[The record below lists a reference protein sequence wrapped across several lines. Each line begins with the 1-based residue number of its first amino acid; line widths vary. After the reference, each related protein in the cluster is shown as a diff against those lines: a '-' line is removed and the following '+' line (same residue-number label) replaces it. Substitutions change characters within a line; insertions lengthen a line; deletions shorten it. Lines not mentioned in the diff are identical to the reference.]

1 METKIIQNFSFKI
14 SKCSSLFILGKGKLF
29 NIAEEGALKIK
40 ELSYCHAEAY
50 SGSALKHGPFSLL
63 EKNFPVILLIKKD
76 KYYDKMCSVYE
87 EIKSREA
94 DILVITDDINFR
106 HDQKIVIETTNS
118 IFEILFMIPL
128 QLISYNVALYKKN
141 NPDYPRNL
149 AKVVTVE

>member
-1 METKIIQNFSFKI
+1 
-14 SKCSSLFILGKGKLF
+14 LLGKGKLF

-63 EKNFPVILLIKKD
+63 EKDFPVILLIKKD

-87 EIKSREA
+87 EIKSRNA
-94 DILVITDDINFR
+94 DILVITDDVNFC
-106 HDQKIVIETTNS
+106 HKQKIIINSNNS
-118 IFEILFMIPL
+118 ISEILFIIPL
-128 QLISYNVALYKKN
+128 QLIAYYLAVNKNN